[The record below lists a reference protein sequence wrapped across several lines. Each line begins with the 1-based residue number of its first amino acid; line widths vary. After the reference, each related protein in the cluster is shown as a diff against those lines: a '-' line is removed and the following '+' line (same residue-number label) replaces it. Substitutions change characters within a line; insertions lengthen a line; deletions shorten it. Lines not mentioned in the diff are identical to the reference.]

1 MKTRLYRSTTDRMIA
16 GVCGGLGAYLEIDPI
31 LVRLFFVL
39 LTLGGGSG
47 VLLYLVLWIVIPCQ
61 EQGELA
67 SATTIRAGAE
77 EIAQR
82 ARSLGRDVGASVQ
95 NGNPQAAFIAG
106 VALVVLG
113 AVFLAQNMQIAW
125 LRWLDF
131 DVLWPLLLI
140 ATGIALIGRRVKG
153 VTS

>member
-1 MKTRLYRSTTDRMIA
+1 MKTRLYRSSTDRMIA

-47 VLLYLVLWIVIPCQ
+47 VLIYLVLWIVIPCD

-77 EIAQR
+77 EIAHR
-82 ARSLGRDVGASVQ
+82 ARTLGGDVRASVR
-95 NGNPQAAFIAG
+95 NGNPQAAFIVG
-106 VALVVLG
+106 IALMVLG
-113 AVFLAQNMQIAW
+113 AVFLAQNLQIAW

-140 ATGIALIGRRVKG
+140 AGGIALIRRRMKG
-153 VTS
+153 VVS